1 MTSMTKKIAIVGP
14 AGIGALAR
22 KELAARCSAL
32 TRSNGSAIPLGTK
45 IPNYG
50 EVSGVTFRDGERY
63 YFLTGGAVSLMPAS
77 VIEKIPLQNGEI

>member
-1 MTSMTKKIAIVGP
+1 MDYDEYYMTRQEENDLEDKIEAANSRCP
-14 AGIGALAR
+14 A
-22 KELAARCSAL
+22 SA
-32 TRSNGSAIPLGTK
+32 GSVIPLGTK

-77 VIEKIPLQNGEI
+77 VIEKIPLQNKPEA